1 MCMELKWLTGLTLY
15 QCEKMDYTWFFR
27 FSEDATIATEAP
39 WRLIGD
45 RILVTSEDH
54 GHLFGLDAP
63 VDAVSRV
70 LEAVRDKAVT
80 SCQVRGQTGDL
91 SVAFGTEGLTIEFL
105 QPSAGYEAWRAS
117 KPGVLIICMG
127 GGEIDHQVQ

>member
-1 MCMELKWLTGLTLY
+1 MCMELKWLASLTLK

-27 FSEDATIATEAP
+27 FTEDATIATEAP
-39 WRLIGD
+39 WRLVGD

-54 GHLFGLDAP
+54 GHLFGLQTP
-63 VDAVSRV
+63 VDAAARV
-70 LEAVRDKAVT
+70 METVRDAEIT
-80 SCQVRGQTGDL
+80 SWQVREQTGDL
-91 SVAFGTEGLTIEFL
+91 SIGFGAEGPVIEFL
-105 QPSAGYEAWRAS
+105 QPSSGYESWRAS